1 MTLSLKPTHLKRYK
15 DIAVL
20 LMKYG
25 RGDLANRLDV
35 EGDLPPRRRVR
46 SPKVRNHR

>member
-20 LMKYG
+20 LVKYG
-25 RGDLANRLDV
+25 SGSD
-35 EGDLPPRRRVR
+35 RV
-46 SPKVRNHR
+46 